1 MNYAVSAF
9 LMGVN
14 CKYNGG
20 NNENAKIIA
29 FLKDRPHLTVCPEIA
44 GGLPVPRACCEIVN
58 GRILNTDKEDVTDA
72 FIRGAEKE
80 VQRLLDEKVDLVIL
94 QPRSPSCGKGRIYDG
109 TFQGKLKDGDGVFV
123 QLCKKQGIEVW
134 NCDEFLEKRIG
145 FLK

>member
-1 MNYAVSAF
+1 M
-9 LMGVN
+9 
-14 CKYNGG
+14 
-20 NNENAKIIA
+20 
-29 FLKDRPHLTVCPEIA
+29 
-44 GGLPVPRACCEIVN
+44 
-58 GRILNTDKEDVTDA
+58 
-72 FIRGAEKE
+72 
-80 VQRLLDEKVDLVIL
+80 LDEKVDLVIL